1 MAYDTKPKNA
11 AVEALLA
18 GTAPDQLKAAAA
30 RGILPLPQDD
40 LLEVLIAIADGP
52 DADLARMAS
61 GTIAS
66 QDQHSI
72 ESLVRSN
79 GLSAKSLSHL
89 VKRAALQNSL
99 YEAIVTN
106 AATPAE
112 SIVDFAKTTKAGS
125 VLEFIALN
133 QQLLIQNPLL
143 IDAMLSNP
151 HRTSEAE
158 RRVLETK
165 REFFEKERG
174 AAQIASELR
183 AQGKDAA
190 AEFIENAEFA
200 TGLGDSGLSAEDA
213 MFIASHIESS
223 DKEIDDSWLGLEY
236 IEEIY
241 EETAAQR
248 RAAFEKILGEMKS
261 EEGGELAS
269 ERVSML
275 NRIMKMG
282 VKDRVK
288 LAMMGDREAR
298 NILIRDPNRL
308 VCTAVANNPRITEQ
322 EVEMIAT
329 MRSVPEDI
337 LRQIAS
343 HRQWQRSYTIMH
355 NLVKN
360 PRTPIAN
367 SMTLMT
373 KMQIRDLLALSKNR
387 NVPEAVRRHA
397 LRLANTR
404 TGNK

>member
-1 MAYDTKPKNA
+1 
-11 AVEALLA
+11 
-18 GTAPDQLKAAAA
+18 
-30 RGILPLPQDD
+30 LPLPQDD
-40 LLEVLIAIADGP
+40 LLEVLVAIAEGN
-52 DADLARMAS
+52 DAELAKTAA
-61 GTIAS
+61 GTIAA
-66 QDQHSI
+66 QDTAAI
-72 ESLVRSN
+72 ESLVRNDGISPRV
-79 GLSAKSLSHL
+79 LSHL
-89 VKRAALQNSL
+89 IRRSALPASL
-99 YEAIVTN
+99 YEAVIANTS
-106 AATPAE
+106 TPAE
-112 SIVDFAKTTKAGS
+112 SIADFARTTQAGS

-133 QQLLIQNPLL
+133 QQLLIQNPPL
-143 IDAMLSNP
+143 IEAVLSNP

-158 RRVLETK
+158 RRVTETR

-200 TGLGDSGLSAEDA
+200 SSFADSGLTAEDA

-223 DKEIDDSWLGLEY
+223 DKETDDSWLGLEY

-248 RAAFEKILGEMKS
+248 KATFEKILGEWQA
-261 EEGGELAS
+261 EEGGELS
-269 ERVSML
+269 GERVSML
-275 NRIMKMG
+275 NRIIKMG
-282 VKDRVK
+282 VKDRMK
-288 LAMMGDREAR
+288 LAMKGDREAR

-308 VCTAVANNPRITEQ
+308 VCSAVANNPRITEQ
-322 EVEMIAT
+322 EIEAIAK

-337 LRQIAS
+337 LRQIAM

-360 PRTPIAN
+360 PRTPIGN
-367 SMTLMT
+367 SMTIMN
-373 KMQIRDLLALSKNR
+373 KMQARDLLALTKNK

-397 LRLANTR
+397 TRLANAR

>member
-1 MAYDTKPKNA
+1 MPDDSKPKNP
-11 AVEALLA
+11 AVTSLLN
-18 GTAPDQLKAAAA
+18 GTAPQQVRVAAA

-40 LLEVLIAIADGP
+40 LLEVLVSIADG
-52 DADLARMAS
+52 DDTELSKTAS
-61 GTIAS
+61 GTIAA
-66 QDQHSI
+66 QDASAI

-79 GLSAKSLSHL
+79 AVSPAVLSHL
-89 VKRAALQNSL
+89 IKRAALPNAL
-99 YEAIVTN
+99 YEAVVTN
-106 AATPAE
+106 ASTPAD
-112 SIVDFAKTTKAGS
+112 SIIEFARKTSAGA

-133 QQLLIQNPLL
+133 QQLLIQTPAL
-143 IDAMLSNP
+143 IDAIVSNP
-151 HRTSEAE
+151 HRTFEAE

-200 TGLGDSGLSAEDA
+200 SDLNGSGFSNDDA
-213 MFIASHIESS
+213 LFIASLIESS
-223 DKEIDDSWLGLEY
+223 DSETDDSWLGLEY

-241 EETAAQR
+241 EETASQR
-248 RAAFEKILGEMKS
+248 RAAFEKILGEMQADGS
-261 EEGGELAS
+261 DVGA
-269 ERVSML
+269 ERIAML

-282 VKDRVK
+282 VKDRMK
-288 LAMMGDREAR
+288 LAMKGDREAR

-322 EVEMIAT
+322 EIESIAT
-329 MRSVPEDI
+329 MRTVPEDL

-343 HRQWQRSYTIMH
+343 HRQWQRSYTISH

-360 PRTPIAN
+360 PRTPLSN

-373 KMQIRDLLALSKNR
+373 KMQIRDLAALAKNR

-397 LRLANTR
+397 LRLANAR
-404 TGNK
+404 SGNK